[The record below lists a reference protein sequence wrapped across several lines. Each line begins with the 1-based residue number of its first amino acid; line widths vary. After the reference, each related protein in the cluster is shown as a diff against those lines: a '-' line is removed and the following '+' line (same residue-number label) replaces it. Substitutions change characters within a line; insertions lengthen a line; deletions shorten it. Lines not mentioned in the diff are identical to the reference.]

1 MIDMQIEWS
10 HFYCVALS
18 CVILYWIIMEG
29 DCDMIDIMLLLA
41 LEFFYLPLFLL
52 IHLGKWHSSSL
63 VSVILYGERK
73 GWHNATI
80 TFYTVLSCDHKFII
94 ELIQVDN
101 FSFFLFWS
109 GKKRRNSFEP
119 PNGGGQIHSPVSNLC
134 SAKPCCTSPHYK
146 QVREEKKLKK

>member
-1 MIDMQIEWS
+1 MIEMQIERS
-10 HFYCVALS
+10 YFYSVALS
-18 CVILYWIIMEG
+18 CLILYWMKTEG

-101 FSFFLFWS
+101 FSFFFFEV
-109 GKKRRNSFEP
+109 GKKKKFFWTPEWGRTYSFI
-119 PNGGGQIHSPVSNLC
+119 NV
-134 SAKPCCTSPHYK
+134 
-146 QVREEKKLKK
+146 